1 MQSERAPEM
10 TWFWTLLMGLGML
23 GGGILALAIAS
34 TRVVLHYDEVHS
46 GMSRDQLAGINPRL
60 LAFMAHDRVSLAG
73 TMITIGVLY
82 PMLSWFG
89 IRRGMRWAGWAL
101 LTSAFA
107 GFASFFLFLGFG
119 YFDPFHAFV
128 TVVLFQFLLLGLHS
142 KMAEPQAM
150 PTPPA
155 EDWRWRWGQAGRWL
169 LLFHHVTLIAGGC
182 VIASVGTTQVF
193 VPEDLEFMQTTA
205 EALTTA
211 NPRLL
216 PLVAHDRASFG
227 GMLIASG
234 LALLL
239 ATWWGF
245 APGRRWLWWMFLLA
259 ALPAYTA
266 GIGVHFVVGYTNLW
280 HLTPSIGGAAVFA
293 VALGL
298 AWPYLVGQAEPRGFA
313 SRG

>member
-1 MQSERAPEM
+1 MHNDPLASERAPKM
-10 TWFWTLLMGLGML
+10 AWFWTLLMGLGML
-23 GGGILALAIAS
+23 GGGVLALLIAS
-34 TRVVLHYDEVHS
+34 TRVVLHYDES
-46 GMSRDQLAGINPRL
+46 FAGMSRDQLNQINPRL

-73 TMITIGVLY
+73 TMITIGVIY

-89 IRRGMRWAGWAL
+89 IRRGMAWAKNAV

-142 KMAEPQAM
+142 KMAAWPAASA
-150 PTPPA
+150 PPRA
-155 EDWRWRWGQAGRWL
+155 DRSQRSGQWARL
-169 LLFHHVTLIAGGC
+169 LFLFHHVTLIAGGC
-182 VIASVGTTQVF
+182 VIAFVGTTEVF
-193 VPEDLEFMQTTA
+193 VPEDLDFMQTTA
-205 EALTTA
+205 DALKTA

-239 ATWWGF
+239 STLWGF
-245 APGRRWLWWMFLLA
+245 SPGRAWLWWMFLLA
-259 ALPAYTA
+259 ALPAYGA
-266 GIGVHFVVGYTNLW
+266 GIGVHFAVGYTNLM
-280 HLTPSIGGAAVFA
+280 HLTPSIGGAVVYAL
-293 VALGL
+293 ALGL
-298 AWPYLVGQAEPRGFA
+298 SWPYLKQ
-313 SRG
+313 